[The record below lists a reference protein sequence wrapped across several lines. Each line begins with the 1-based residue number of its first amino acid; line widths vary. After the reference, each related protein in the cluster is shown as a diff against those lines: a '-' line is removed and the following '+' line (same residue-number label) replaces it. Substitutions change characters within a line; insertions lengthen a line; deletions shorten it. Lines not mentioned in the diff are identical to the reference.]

1 MRPRYD
7 EEGNI
12 KSYHDMIFDNIPDDY
27 KMQKVLTGDKFANW
41 SYVGIMKHLRTVEA
55 GEEFFDKKFYSTEV
69 LSHMAMDYIKSAQY
83 LYSGIVGDR
92 DGNTVSY
99 YLVPCAFACKHS
111 IELKL
116 KECQIEKGFE
126 KLKGHSV
133 LEVWKALDET
143 DIPHADEITSFLEE
157 VEKIDINE
165 MALRYG
171 IGKNLEPL
179 QEKFKFDIDNLLTN
193 TMFLFN
199 VLDEYV
205 IYKYKFM
212 H

>member
-1 MRPRYD
+1 
-7 EEGNI
+7 
-12 KSYHDMIFDNIPDDY
+12 MIFDNIPDDY
-27 KMQKVLTGDKFANW
+27 EMQKVLTGDKFADW
-41 SYVGIMKHLRTVEA
+41 TYVGIMKHLRTIEA
-55 GEEFFDKKFYSTEV
+55 GEEFFDKKFYSAEV

-116 KECQIEKGFE
+116 KECQVEKGFD

-133 LEVWKALDET
+133 LEVWNALDEKN
-143 DIPHADEITSFLEE
+143 IPHAAEITSFLED
-157 VEKIDINE
+157 VDKIDNNE

-171 IGKNLEPL
+171 IDKNLKPL
-179 QEKFKFDIDNLLTN
+179 REKFKFDIDKLLTN

-205 IYKYKFM
+205 IHKYKFSL
-212 H
+212 

>member
-1 MRPRYD
+1 
-7 EEGNI
+7 
-12 KSYHDMIFDNIPDDY
+12 MIFDNIPDDY
-27 KMQKVLTGDKFANW
+27 KMQKVLTGDKFADW
-41 SYVGIMKHLRTVEA
+41 SYVGIMKHLRTIEA
-55 GEEFFDKKFYSTEV
+55 GDEFFDKKFYSTEV

-126 KLKGHSV
+126 NLRGHSV
-133 LEVWKALDET
+133 LEVWKALDEMN
-143 DIPHADEITSFLEE
+143 IPHAADITSFLEE
-157 VEKIDINE
+157 VEKIDNNE

-179 QEKFKFDIDNLLTN
+179 QEKFKFDIDTLLTN

-205 IYKYKFM
+205 IYKYKFKN
-212 H
+212 

>member
-12 KSYHDMIFDNIPDDY
+12 KSYQDMIFDNIPDDY
-27 KMQKVLTGDKFANW
+27 KMQKVLTGDKFTDW

-55 GEEFFDKKFYSTEV
+55 GEAFFDKKFYSTEV

-143 DIPHADEITSFLEE
+143 DIPHAADITSFLEE
-157 VEKIDINE
+157 VEKIDN
-165 MALRYG
+165 
-171 IGKNLEPL
+171 KNILYL
-179 QEKFKFDIDNLLTN
+179 KA
-193 TMFLFN
+193 N
-199 VLDEYV
+199 VSKE
-205 IYKYKFM
+205 
-212 H
+212 

>member
-12 KSYHDMIFDNIPDDY
+12 KSYHNIVFENIPDDY
-27 KMQKVLTGDKFANW
+27 KIQKVLTGDKFYDW
-41 SYVGIMKHLRTVEA
+41 SYVGIMKHLRTNEVEK
-55 GEEFFDKKFYSTEV
+55 EFSNNKVYSTEV

-83 LYSGIVGDR
+83 LYSGIVNDR

-126 KLKGHSV
+126 ELKGHSV
-133 LEVWKALDET
+133 LGIWNELDEKM
-143 DIPHADEITSFLEE
+143 IPHAEEITSFLEE
-157 VEKIDINE
+157 VEKIDNNE

-171 IGKNLEPL
+171 VKKNLEPM
-179 QEKFKFDIDNLLTN
+179 QEKFKFDIEYLITN

-199 VLDEYV
+199 ILDEYV
-205 IYKYKFM
+205 ICKYRWKK
-212 H
+212 

>member
-1 MRPRYD
+1 
-7 EEGNI
+7 
-12 KSYHDMIFDNIPDDY
+12 MIFDNIPDDY
-27 KMQKVLTGDKFANW
+27 KMQKVLTGDKFADW
-41 SYVGIMKHLRTVEA
+41 SYVGIMKHLRIIEA
-55 GEEFFDKKFYSTEV
+55 GDEFFDKKFYSTEV

-133 LEVWKALDET
+133 LEVWKALDEMN
-143 DIPHADEITSFLEE
+143 IPHAADITSFLEE
-157 VEKIDINE
+157 VEKIDNNE

-179 QEKFKFDIDNLLTN
+179 QEKFKFDIDTLLTN

-205 IYKYKFM
+205 IYKYKFKN
-212 H
+212 

>member
-12 KSYHDMIFDNIPDDY
+12 KSYHNMVFDNIPDDY
-27 KMQKVLTGDKFANW
+27 KMQKVLTGDMFYDW
-41 SYVGIMKHLRTVEA
+41 SYVGIMKHLRTIKA

-69 LSHMAMDYIKSAQY
+69 LSNMAMDYIKSAQY

-99 YLVPCAFACKHS
+99 YLVPCTFACKHS

-116 KECQIEKGFE
+116 KQCQIEKGFE
-126 KLKGHSV
+126 TLKGHNV
-133 LEVWKALDET
+133 FEVWNALDEK
-143 DIPHADEITSFLEE
+143 DIPYAGEITFFLQE
-157 VEKIDINE
+157 VERIDNNE

-171 IGKNLEPL
+171 INKNLEPL
-179 QEKFKFDIDNLLTN
+179 QEKFKYNIDSLITN

-199 VLDEYV
+199 ILDEYV
-205 IYKYKFM
+205 IHKYRFEI
-212 H
+212 

>member
-7 EEGNI
+7 KEGNI
-12 KSYHDMIFDNIPDDY
+12 KSYHNMIFDNIPDDY
-27 KMQKVLTGDKFANW
+27 KMQKVLTGDKFADW
-41 SYVGIMKHLRTVEA
+41 SYVGVMKNLRTIEA
-55 GEEFFDKKFYSTEV
+55 GKVFSDNKYYSVEV

-116 KECQIEKGFE
+116 KECQIVKGFE

-133 LEVWKALDET
+133 LEVWSSLDEK
-143 DIPHADEITSFLEE
+143 DIPHAEEITVFLEE
-157 VEKIDINE
+157 VEKIDKNE

-171 IGKNLEPL
+171 ISKKLEPL
-179 QEKFKFDIDNLLTN
+179 QEKFKFNIDRLITN

-199 VLDEYV
+199 ILDEYV
-205 IYKYKFM
+205 IHKYKFKI
-212 H
+212 

>member
-12 KSYHDMIFDNIPDDY
+12 KSYHNMIFDNIPDDY
-27 KMQKVLTGDKFANW
+27 KMRKVLTGDKFADW
-41 SYVGIMKHLRTVEA
+41 SYVGIMKHLRSVEA
-55 GEEFFDKKFYSTEV
+55 GEEFFDKKFYSSEV

-83 LYSGIVGDR
+83 LYNGIVGDR

-116 KECQIEKGFE
+116 KECQIEKGFDN
-126 KLKGHSV
+126 LKGHSV
-133 LEVWKALDET
+133 LDVWKALDET
-143 DIPHADEITSFLEE
+143 NIPHAAEITSFLED
-157 VEKIDINE
+157 VEKIDNNE

-171 IGKNLEPL
+171 ISKDLEPL
-179 QEKFKFDIDNLLTN
+179 QEKFKFDIDNLITN

-205 IYKYKFM
+205 ICKYKFM

>member
-7 EEGNI
+7 EHGNI
-12 KSYHDMIFDNIPDDY
+12 KSYHNMIFDSIPDDY
-27 KMQKVLTGDKFANW
+27 KMQKVLTGDEFADW
-41 SYVGIMKHLRTVEA
+41 SYVGIMKHLRTIKA
-55 GEEFFDKKFYSTEV
+55 DEEFASKEFYATEV
-69 LSHMAMDYIKSAQY
+69 LSHMAMDYLKSAQY
-83 LYSGIVGDR
+83 LYSGIVEDR
-92 DGNTVSY
+92 DGNTVSN

-116 KECQIEKGFE
+116 KECQIEKGFD

-133 LEVWKALDET
+133 LGVWNALDEKG
-143 DIPHADEITSFLEE
+143 IPPACEITSFLEE
-157 VEKIDINE
+157 VEKIDNNE

-179 QEKFKFDIDNLLTN
+179 HEMFKFNIDNLITN

-199 VLDEYV
+199 ILDEYV
-205 IYKYKFM
+205 IHKYRYKI
-212 H
+212 